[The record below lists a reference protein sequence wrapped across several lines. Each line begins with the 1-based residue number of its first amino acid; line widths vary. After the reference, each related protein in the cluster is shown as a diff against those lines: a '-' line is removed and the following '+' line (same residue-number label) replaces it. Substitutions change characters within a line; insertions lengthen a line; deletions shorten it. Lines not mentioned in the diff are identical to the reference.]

1 MLEVYASFSGLAR
14 PHHRQDHRA
23 PFSLSAICLHQTVG
37 AQVFS
42 HISSSRAL
50 ETLSSSSSRV
60 SSGGLSCLD
69 LAIMPKG
76 YRREVMASA
85 R

>member
-23 PFSLSAICLHQTVG
+23 PFSLSAICLHRRG